1 MRHSIK
7 QHVLLGALATGIVIS
22 LGWFSERYTHQID
35 VTANQRNTLTE
46 RSVESAK
53 ALPGITDIIAVMG
66 PNANARA
73 AVTSLVARYQ
83 KHTDTIQ
90 LRFINPDTNPAQAR
104 ELNAASG
111 GELIIRNGENERRL
125 QAISERAL
133 TGVFRQLI
141 SEGNQTIAFIT
152 GHEERSPL
160 LTTNSDWGEV
170 SGALARIGVDVID
183 YSLVTNPSITDDI
196 DLVVIADPKRPYFPG
211 EIASINDW
219 LQRGGNLLW
228 LQESDTHAQSG
239 AGAATS
245 ADANSSAGASPSASV
260 AVDTGL
266 QRFADEFGV
275 RSLPGRVID
284 AASQQLVQGSPTF
297 VVLNSFIPH
306 PTTRQL
312 TSPILLPEAQAF
324 EVTPLAG
331 QKTGVL
337 LQTSEASWTELGA
350 LEGEI
355 AFDDNSSEVAG
366 PLILGVSIER
376 QINNRDQRVI
386 IIGDADFGSSAF
398 LGNGSNLAF
407 IESLFLWLGGNAA
420 ALEFV
425 TAPAMDAELNLNK
438 QQIISLSIGYL
449 AVLPLSL
456 LGIAGFTVW
465 RRRQPASTA

>member
-1 MRHSIK
+1 MRRSIK
-7 QHVLLGALATGIVIS
+7 QHVVLGLLATGIVLA
-22 LGWFSERYTHQID
+22 LGWFSERYTHQFD
-35 VTANQRNTLTE
+35 VTANQRNTLTP
-46 RSVESAK
+46 SSIESAK
-53 ALPGITDIIAVMG
+53 ALPGNTDIIAVMG

-73 AVTSLVARYQ
+73 AVSSLVDRYQ
-83 KHTDTIQ
+83 QHANNIQ
-90 LRFINPDTNPAQAR
+90 LRFLNPDTNPAEAR
-104 ELNAASG
+104 ELNAAPG
-111 GELIIRNGENERRL
+111 GELIIRNGGNERRL

-133 TGVFRQLI
+133 TGVFRQLA
-141 SEGNQTIAFIT
+141 SNGNQTIAFIT

-170 SGALARIGVDVID
+170 SSALARIGVNVID

-228 LQESDTHAQSG
+228 LQEDDIHAEPG
-239 AGAATS
+239 
-245 ADANSSAGASPSASV
+245 
-260 AVDTGL
+260 TGL
-266 QRFADEFGV
+266 QRFADEFGI

-297 VVLNSFIPH
+297 IVLNSFIPH

-331 QKTGVL
+331 QKTAAL
-337 LQTSEASWTELGA
+337 LQTSESSWTELGA
-350 LEGEI
+350 IEGEI
-355 AFDDNSSEVAG
+355 AFNENSEEVSG

-376 QINNRDQRVI
+376 QINNRDQRIVV
-386 IIGDADFGSSAF
+386 IGDADLGASAF

-425 TAPAMDAELNLNK
+425 TSPAVDAELSLNN
-438 QQIISLSIGYL
+438 QQIISFSVGFL

-456 LGIAGFTVW
+456 LGVAGFAVW
-465 RRRQPASTA
+465 RRRQPAAATG